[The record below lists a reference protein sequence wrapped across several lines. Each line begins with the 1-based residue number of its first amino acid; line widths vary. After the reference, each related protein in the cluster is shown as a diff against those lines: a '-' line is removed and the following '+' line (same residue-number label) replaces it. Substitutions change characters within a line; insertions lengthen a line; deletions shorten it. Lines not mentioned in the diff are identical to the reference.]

1 MKNITTSLTISKELQ
16 AKVKETGMTYKFLI
30 KEGLKHVG
38 ERKDLNKLKAE
49 VEREIE
55 RMDRRLQSTNT
66 RLSEF
71 ILKTDGI

>member
-16 AKVKETGMTYKFLI
+16 AEVKSTGMTYKFLI

-38 ERKDLNKLKAE
+38 ERKDLNQLKE
-49 VEREIE
+49 EINREIA
-55 RMDRRLQSTNT
+55 RMDRRLEATNT

-71 ILKTDGI
+71 ILNLKT